1 MRWLLILMLAAGLA
15 GPALRAETAWSDR
28 QAVLDA
34 IHALDAAIVAKDATA
49 LSTLLQPDFIGAVP
63 TGAVF
68 AKDAYISF
76 HTRATDGLIAI
87 QSADGIEPT
96 VRVYDGRFAVVNRRL
111 AVRRAEQGGQVA
123 KYEVQ
128 RIEVLR
134 LQDGRLRIASG
145 QGTRVNP

>member
-34 IHALDAAIVAKDATA
+34 IHALDAAIIAKDATA

-111 AVRRAEQGGQVA
+111 AVRRAEQGRQVA

-134 LQDGRLRIASG
+134 LHDGRWRIASG

>member
-34 IHALDAAIVAKDATA
+34 IHALDAAIIAKDATA

-134 LQDGRLRIASG
+134 LHDGRWRIASG

>member
-15 GPALRAETAWSDR
+15 VPALRAETAWSDR

-34 IHALDAAIVAKDATA
+34 VHALDSAIVAKDAPA
-49 LSTLLQPDFIGAVP
+49 LSALLLPDFIGAVP
-63 TGAVF
+63 TGAAF

-87 QSADGIEPT
+87 QSANGIEPT

-111 AVRRAEQGGQVA
+111 EVRRAGQAGQVA
-123 KYEVQ
+123 TYEVQ

-134 LQDGRLRIASG
+134 LHDGRWRIASG